1 MEALWPGCDPVSGG
15 RNLQVLVSSLR
26 KALEP
31 GRGRGDDTLVL
42 RDGDAYLLAL
52 PDGSAIDLTAFRRAL
67 EQGRRSNDPRSA
79 ASAYARVLDLYVGEL
94 FPEEGPA
101 DWVVAQRE
109 QLLEE
114 ATEAARGLAEAL
126 LALGDPLGA
135 TRACRRGL
143 ALDRRDAAL
152 WRLCA
157 AAYEAAGEP
166 LSAATARERQH
177 RALSYRA
184 N

>member
-26 KALEP
+26 QALEP

-42 RDGDAYLLAL
+42 RDAEAYRLAL
-52 PDGSAIDLTAFRRAL
+52 PEGAEIDLTAFRRAL
-67 EQGRRSNDPRSA
+67 AQGRASKDPRLA
-79 ASAYARVLDLYVGEL
+79 AIAYASVLDLYVGDV

-101 DWVVAQRE
+101 EWVVEPRVE
-109 QLLEE
+109 LLEE

-135 TRACRRGL
+135 VRACRRGL
-143 ALDRRDAAL
+143 ALDRRDPAL
-152 WRLCA
+152 WRLCIV
-157 AAYEAAGEP
+157 AYEAAGEP
-166 LSAATARERQH
+166 LSAERARERQ
-177 RALSYRA
+177 RQALA
-184 N
+184 